1 MYPNSIELL
10 FMRCVPHIVEIVLLS
25 LDYTSYK
32 TCFEV
37 CKAWNE
43 LLTTDTLRR
52 KGKYVFDKEISED
65 ETKLWHASRCGILE
79 EVRRLLSYGLLDV
92 DCVRLADCTPLGIA
106 AFWGHKEVVK
116 ILLEQGADCNKGTC
130 TYDIITNSITKFFA
144 ISVV

>member
-1 MYPNSIELL
+1 MYPHSIELL
-10 FMRCVPHIVEIVLLS
+10 FKRNVPHILEIIIFS

-37 CKAWNE
+37 CKALNQ
-43 LLTTDTLRR
+43 LLTSNTFQG

-79 EVRRLLSYGLLDV
+79 EVRRLLSYGLLNV

-130 TYDIITNSITKFFA
+130 TYDIITNSITKFLA
-144 ISVV
+144 ISFV